1 MRGFLEATDRLNS
14 LVTAARRAL
23 TRREFAHAAAVE
35 RARLRWNGLR
45 VRWAR
50 LVSRRSGG
58 SGGCGCGGS
67 WGRRWCVAT
76 VAVAILAALTTA
88 LTTAVAAAVLF
99 AALITALIAILVATS
114 ITALLTASTA
124 LVALFAACRSRRRGS
139 GWRTAILV
147 SILVATSSATATSTA
162 TAASAFTAIIT
173 RVFIWGLIGRIAW
186 RVIAIARVVR
196 AIIIRIHI
204 RSGIAR
210 VIRVFGVLRATRRSS
225 AIVITVRRASIGITS
240 TATAAA
246 TTSATLPPTAA
257 LAGFSV
263 GTLRRRLHLN
273 VWCGLGS
280 LYNLSNIKWRFAIRL
295 SDRIALLASQHRL
308 VTLDLDA
315 QFRALRE
322 DFLARQFDFLRDG
335 VDANRVAWF
344 ARRGRRRDGLCG
356 HRSRGT

>member
-204 RSGIAR
+204 RSSIAR

-257 LAGFSV
+257 LAGISV

-273 VWCGLGS
+273 FLCGLGS

>member
-1 MRGFLEATDRLNS
+1 
-14 LVTAARRAL
+14 
-23 TRREFAHAAAVE
+23 
-35 RARLRWNGLR
+35 
-45 VRWAR
+45 
-50 LVSRRSGG
+50 
-58 SGGCGCGGS
+58 
-67 WGRRWCVAT
+67 
-76 VAVAILAALTTA
+76 
-88 LTTAVAAAVLF
+88 LF

-114 ITALLTASTA
+114 ITALLTTLITALITALLTASLTALLTTSAA

-204 RSGIAR
+204 RSSIAR

-257 LAGFSV
+257 LAGISV

-273 VWCGLGS
+273 FLCGLGS